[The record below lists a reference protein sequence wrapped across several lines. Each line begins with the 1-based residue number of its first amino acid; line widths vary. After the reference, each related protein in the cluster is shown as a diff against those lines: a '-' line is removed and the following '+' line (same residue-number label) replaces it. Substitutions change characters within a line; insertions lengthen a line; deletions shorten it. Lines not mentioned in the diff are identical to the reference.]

1 MPLRLRPLARH
12 APDECGGRI
21 FVVIVFE
28 SLPERLGVL
37 LEGHNL
43 AAAAAGGSITVE
55 GKSVIIQ
62 GTVGF
67 IQGTFGLAKHEG
79 GRSEA

>member
-1 MPLRLRPLARH
+1 
-12 APDECGGRI
+12 
-21 FVVIVFE
+21 
-28 SLPERLGVL
+28 
-37 LEGHNL
+37 
-43 AAAAAGGSITVE
+43 VE